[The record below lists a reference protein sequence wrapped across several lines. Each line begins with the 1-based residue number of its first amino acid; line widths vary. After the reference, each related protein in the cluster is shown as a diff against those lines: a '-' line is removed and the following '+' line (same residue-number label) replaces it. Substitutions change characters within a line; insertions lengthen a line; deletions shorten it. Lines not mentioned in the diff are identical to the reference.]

1 MLVSLSWATCVSV
14 QELAPAPATGAG
26 VRAVCTTARCLY
38 TAARGGAAR
47 GRNIDPDGGELL
59 PVPQRR
65 RDTIAAPATAAIS
78 SL

>member
-1 MLVSLSWATCVSV
+1 MFVSLSWAACVSV
-14 QELAPAPATGAG
+14 QELAPATTGAG
-26 VRAVCTTARCLY
+26 VRAVCTTARGLY

>member
-1 MLVSLSWATCVSV
+1 MFVSLSWAACVSV
-14 QELAPAPATGAG
+14 QELAPATHRGAG
-26 VRAVCTTARCLY
+26 VRAVCTTARGLY

>member
-1 MLVSLSWATCVSV
+1 MHVSLSWAACVSV
-14 QELAPAPATGAG
+14 QKLATGAG

>member
-1 MLVSLSWATCVSV
+1 MLVSLSWAACVSV
-14 QELAPAPATGAG
+14 QELAPATGAG